1 MSADGDGAAVVNAYR
16 IEDTYYFRHYFEED
30 GVFEKLRPHYQ
41 RYDYRFEV
49 PANRFPEIK
58 DFLEGRGYHLREVE
72 DPESLAVVVRKFTDH
87 PDVVFDESVIQTG
100 VKRFNVFLMKDHATA
115 DRAIAAGARPLS
127 DTDLTLTL

>member
-1 MSADGDGAAVVNAYR
+1 MSADGTGADVVNAYR
-16 IEDTYYFRHYFEED
+16 VEDTYYFRHYFDED
-30 GVFEKLRPHYQ
+30 AVFDKLKPHYQ
-41 RYDYRFEV
+41 PYDYRFEV

-72 DPESLAVVVRKFTDH
+72 DPAALAVVVRKFTDH
-87 PDVVFDESVIQTG
+87 PEVVFDESVIQTG
-100 VKRFNVFLMKDHATA
+100 VNRFNVFLMKDRASA